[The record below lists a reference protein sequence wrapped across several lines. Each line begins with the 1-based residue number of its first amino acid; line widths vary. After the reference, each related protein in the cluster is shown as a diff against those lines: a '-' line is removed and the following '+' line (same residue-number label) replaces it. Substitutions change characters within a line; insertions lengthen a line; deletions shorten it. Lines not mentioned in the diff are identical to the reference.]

1 VLSREVFLPPVA
13 VSSRSFARMIA
24 EGEVSKVI
32 IASVEKTGTDRH
44 TKLLG
49 WFRFVAKPRV
59 GEAITMMDRDG
70 TAYETFRVIDIEHVP
85 IKHDPDREPLKH
97 ERLHLL
103 VQLES
108 TRSAR

>member
-1 VLSREVFLPPVA
+1 MTTV
-13 VSSRSFARMIA
+13 
-24 EGEVSKVI
+24 GEVSKVI

-59 GEAITMMDRDG
+59 GEAITMMDREG

-85 IKHDPDREPLKH
+85 IKHDPEREPVKH

-108 TRSAR
+108 TRSAK

>member
-1 VLSREVFLPPVA
+1 
-13 VSSRSFARMIA
+13 M
-24 EGEVSKVI
+24 I

-49 WFRFVAKPRV
+49 WYRFVAKPRV
-59 GEAITMMDRDG
+59 GEAITMMDGDG

-85 IKHDPDREPLKH
+85 IKHDPDKEPSKH

-103 VQLES
+103 VELER

>member
-1 VLSREVFLPPVA
+1 MP
-13 VSSRSFARMIA
+13 
-24 EGEVSKVI
+24 KVI

-59 GEAITMMDRDG
+59 GEAITMVDREG

-85 IKHDPDREPLKH
+85 IKYEPDAEPSNH

-103 VQLES
+103 VELES